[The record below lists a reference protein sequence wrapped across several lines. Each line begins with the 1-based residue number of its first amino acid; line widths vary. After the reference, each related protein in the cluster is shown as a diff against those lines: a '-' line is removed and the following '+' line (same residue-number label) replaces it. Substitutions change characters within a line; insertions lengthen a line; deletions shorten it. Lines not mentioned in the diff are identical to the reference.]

1 MWAGRA
7 RRVNWGLQPNAP
19 LWVSFLSVC
28 SGVRSCIPPWSC
40 GPSSVSSSWAD
51 SAGKAETL
59 VGGLRRRRLLQL
71 CLARE
76 SAPTGN
82 LDPPRGRTGEAR
94 SGACGRGWRRGGTSS
109 QDRALDAPSLSQV
122 LASGPTLRL
131 PAVGPE
137 DAGDY
142 VCRAEP
148 GLSGRGGGSAEARL
162 TVNGEKEVLPSGPG
176 GFWDKK
182 WAEGMRSN
190 GSGRGHEKGWQVP
203 GDCSWTYKR
212 LASVG
217 FTFVERSG
225 MVG

>member
-1 MWAGRA
+1 M
-7 RRVNWGLQPNAP
+7 
-19 LWVSFLSVC
+19 
-28 SGVRSCIPPWSC
+28 
-40 GPSSVSSSWAD
+40 
-51 SAGKAETL
+51 
-59 VGGLRRRRLLQL
+59 
-71 CLARE
+71 
-76 SAPTGN
+76 
-82 LDPPRGRTGEAR
+82 
-94 SGACGRGWRRGGTSS
+94 
-109 QDRALDAPSLSQV
+109 

-148 GLSGRGGGSAEARL
+148 GLSGQSGGGAEARL
-162 TVNGEKEVLPSGPG
+162 TVNGEKEMLRSGTG

-182 WAEGMRSN
+182 WAEGMRSK
-190 GSGRGHEKGWQVP
+190 GSGGGHEKKGVVP

>member
-1 MWAGRA
+1 MSAPESEVASLPGH
-7 RRVNWGLQPNAP
+7 VAP
-19 LWVSFLSVC
+19 LRSPPVGPILQAKPKPLSVDVGEDA
-28 SGVRSCIPPWSC
+28 SFSCVW
-40 GPSSVSSSWAD
+40 
-51 SAGKAETL
+51 
-59 VGGLRRRRLLQL
+59 R
-71 CLARE
+71 
-76 SAPTGN
+76 GN
-82 LDPPRGRTGEAR
+82 PLPRVT
-94 SGACGRGWRRGGTSS
+94 WTRRGDAQVKPELGLVAAAGSRGASS
-109 QDRALDAPSLSQV
+109 QGLALDAPSVSQV

-148 GLSGRGGGSAEARL
+148 GLSGRGGGAAEARL

-190 GSGRGHEKGWQVP
+190 GSGGGHEKKGVVP
-203 GDCSWTYKR
+203 GDCCWTYKR
-212 LASVG
+212 LTSVG